1 MELGNGRTMADGKSV
16 DIIGPAAAGP
26 DKYAEFV
33 AYPTVLQTMPGMTGL
48 TAPVTDTVC
57 VDKIYAKSCVI
68 VEFI

>member
-1 MELGNGRTMADGKSV
+1 MELASGGTMAVGKSV

-48 TAPVTDTVC
+48 SAPVTDTVC
-57 VDKIYAKSCVI
+57 VDNMYAKS
-68 VEFI
+68 